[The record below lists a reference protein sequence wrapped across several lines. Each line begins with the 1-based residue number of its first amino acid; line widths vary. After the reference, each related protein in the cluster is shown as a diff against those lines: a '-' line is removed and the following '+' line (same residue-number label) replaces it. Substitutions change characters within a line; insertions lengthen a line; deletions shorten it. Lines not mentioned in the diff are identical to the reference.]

1 LKIIAYN
8 CILYEQILSGET
20 IMALSSI
27 DKQTLLTIARSSIK
41 AAIEG
46 ESIPPLFILTQDL
59 ERPSGTFVTLKID
72 DELRGCIGYIEPIY
86 PLAQAVQETAI
97 KAATEDPRF
106 MPVAPEEL
114 DHIQIEISVLFP
126 IEKVTDVSEIEIGKH
141 GLVVELG
148 SRKGLLLPQVA
159 TEYGWTPK
167 EFLNQTSLKA
177 GLSEYGWQQPGA
189 RISRFRVELFSE
201 KDELV

>member
-1 LKIIAYN
+1 
-8 CILYEQILSGET
+8 
-20 IMALSSI
+20 MALSSI

-46 ESIPPLFILTQDL
+46 DSIPPLFSLTHDL

-72 DELRGCIGYIEPIY
+72 DELRGCIGYIEPIF

-106 MPVAPEEL
+106 MPVSRDEL
-114 DHIQIEISVLFP
+114 DYIQIEISVLFP
-126 IEKVTDVSEIEIGKH
+126 LEKVTDINNIEIGQH
-141 GLVVELG
+141 GLVVESG
-148 SRKGLLLPQVA
+148 RRKGLLLPQVA
-159 TEYGWTPK
+159 TEYGWTRK
-167 EFLNQTSLKA
+167 EFLNQASLKA
-177 GLSEYGWQQPGA
+177 GLPENAWQQPET
-189 RISRFRVELFSE
+189 RISCFRVELFSE